1 MQQAITSYLRV
12 ALTPF
17 VIAGLA
23 ACSTSGIGTT
33 TVAADGIE
41 QGKLPCPQR
50 RDTERAPAS
59 YYSRLNP
66 LPRTAT
72 NLEQGRLLYLEDGKP
87 MSCASCHGVKGDG
100 AGAPGLSLVP
110 APRNFACAETMASIT
125 DGQMYWVIQ
134 NGSGDFHLIARQGAQ
149 RVERPGRGTRS
160 TAMRAHNEQL
170 SEADVWQLVL
180 YIRTLPSS
188 AETHAP
194 D

>member
-17 VIAGLA
+17 VLAGLA

-100 AGAPGLSLVP
+100 AWAIPRPSTEEFRLRRDHGLHYRRTDVLGYPKRFRRLSP
-110 APRNFACAETMASIT
+110 DRQARRTARRAPRPGNAIYRNACA
-125 DGQMYWVIQ
+125 
-134 NGSGDFHLIARQGAQ
+134 Q
-149 RVERPGRGTRS
+149 RATERSRRLAVG
-160 TAMRAHNEQL
+160 
-170 SEADVWQLVL
+170 LV
-180 YIRTLPSS
+180 YPHP
-188 AETHAP
+188 AVVG
-194 D
+194 